1 MSNRKTLRSFH
12 MKALHR
18 AQDRFNVILDTNVNL
33 HNQQI
38 IDQII
43 SLKVN
48 LLAKHYKG
56 VN

>member
-1 MSNRKTLRSFH
+1 MSNRKSLRSFH
-12 MKALHR
+12 MRALHR